1 MSESVALGQLVI
13 RPAEPADIEV
23 LHRFIVELT
32 VAEEF
37 PGEVTAEPADL
48 MPALFGSRPVA
59 EAMVATIDDEPIGF
73 ALYYPTYSTVVGRT
87 GIHLD
92 DLYVRPEHR
101 GAGVGRALLAH
112 LAGLAVRRG
121 GGRLEWWVMHTND
134 PALRFYRR
142 LQARTVDEIDVLRL
156 DGEPLH
162 ALAAE
167 APDRF
172 DIQQPV

>member
-1 MSESVALGQLVI
+1 MSESVTLGQLVI

-32 VAEEF
+32 VAEGF

-48 MPALFGSRPVA
+48 MPALFGSRPSA
-59 EAMVATIDDEPIGF
+59 EAVVATINDEPIGF

-112 LAGLAVRRG
+112 LAGLAVRG
-121 GGRLEWWVMHTND
+121 GGRLEWWVMRTND

-156 DGEPLH
+156 DGEQLR

-167 APDRF
+167 VPDRF